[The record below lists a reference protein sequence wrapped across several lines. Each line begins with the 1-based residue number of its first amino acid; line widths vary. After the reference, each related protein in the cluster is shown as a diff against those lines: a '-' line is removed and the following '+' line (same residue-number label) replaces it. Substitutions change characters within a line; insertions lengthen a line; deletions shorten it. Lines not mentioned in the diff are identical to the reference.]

1 MAMGARLCRL
11 AHSVLTGNQFQSQST
26 VHSAQDGLTSF
37 TAITIRPG
45 QRRMKCK
52 STIWPIDPRES
63 DRIAC
68 RDRGF
73 RSCSSCRRPRVHR
86 PNFSVRGLRA
96 PPQEIGSLLILRP
109 PEQIRQLRDV
119 DRDAPRLVLGQPLH
133 RYAPTG
139 LILEIYVTKR
149 LTLSV
154 ATQKLS
160 LASSA
165 CQGGVNARRSDM
177 PHLRT
182 DQEHRQSQG
191 HARCAT
197 LVRLGFDVSS

>member
-52 STIWPIDPRES
+52 LFSAWPAGTTSR
-63 DRIAC
+63 
-68 RDRGF
+68 
-73 RSCSSCRRPRVHR
+73 
-86 PNFSVRGLRA
+86 
-96 PPQEIGSLLILRP
+96 IGSLLILRP

-154 ATQKLS
+154 ATQKFS

-197 LVRLGFDVSS
+197 LVWLGFDVSS